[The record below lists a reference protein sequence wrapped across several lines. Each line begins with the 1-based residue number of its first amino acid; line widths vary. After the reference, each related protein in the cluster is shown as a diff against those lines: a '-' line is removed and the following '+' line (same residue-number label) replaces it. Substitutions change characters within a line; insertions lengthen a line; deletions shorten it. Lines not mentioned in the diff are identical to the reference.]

1 VISHRYSGIKDDDLD
16 KDCLKMEDFQGQQI
30 QYGGD
35 EAAVKKIWGDRYI
48 RLTSGLKSTGDSC

>member
-1 VISHRYSGIKDDDLD
+1 MSHQYSGIKDGDLD

-35 EAAVKKIWGDRYI
+35 EAAVKKICGDRYI
-48 RLTSGLKSTGDSC
+48 RLTNGPKPIEVNC